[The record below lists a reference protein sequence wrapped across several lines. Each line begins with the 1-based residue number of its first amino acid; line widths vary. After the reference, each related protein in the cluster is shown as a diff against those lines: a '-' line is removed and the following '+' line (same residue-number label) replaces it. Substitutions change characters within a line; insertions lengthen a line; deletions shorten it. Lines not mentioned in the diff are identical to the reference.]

1 MSVYEGGHG
10 MKKENFTITET
21 HRGSTE
27 STSYDLLQFT
37 MVEIVEFI
45 GDLRQYNSNCDYTI
59 ERC

>member
-1 MSVYEGGHG
+1 